1 MVVVF
6 FKMGVKP
13 VANEM
18 RRSAK
23 EVGSW

>member
-18 RRSAK
+18 RWSAK
-23 EVGSW
+23 EVGSR